1 MLAVVIRELEDES
14 RYVGVSGAVFSFVLA
29 PLFLLHSK
37 QELFQSPNRCVFSL
51 KERDDREQKVQ
62 QFLDQLRVALIE
74 FALFDAIDELL
85 DLGRISGGDVIV
97 VFHRR
102 RSRRSYARQKRTPRP
117 EHKYFLFSRGLTAG
131 TLLGARSESAG
142 CQASMLDVDARDGSA
157 PVHWPFR
164 QLENVLA
171 LQK

>member
-1 MLAVVIRELEDES
+1 MSYFCRSRNTILCSRLPYAVAHSLFFASHPRCSLVPEA
-14 RYVGVSGAVFSFVLA
+14 VSHRGRIYTVV
-29 PLFLLHSK
+29 
-37 QELFQSPNRCVFSL
+37 
-51 KERDDREQKVQ
+51 
-62 QFLDQLRVALIE
+62 
-74 FALFDAIDELL
+74 
-85 DLGRISGGDVIV
+85 LGRVPRNRKHLEARGSSRDPSPKGHV

-142 CQASMLDVDARDGSA
+142 CQASMLDVDARYGSE